1 MNLKAWGA
9 IFDWDG
15 VVLNSA
21 PAHEESWRRLA
32 KEVGQSMPEDHFKR
46 GFGMKNET
54 IIPTL
59 FSWTQDREEIRR
71 MSARKE
77 ELYREI
83 IHNTGVE
90 LLPGVAEWLHQ
101 LQAHAIPCAVG
112 SSTHELNIVTALQ
125 MLSLD
130 GTFPVIVSS
139 EDVSHGK
146 PDPEV
151 FLLAAERM
159 KMLPESCVVFEDTP
173 VGIEAA
179 RAAGMKAVAVT
190 TTHPPQ
196 ALKDADAIVQRLDE
210 LSIAQLRT
218 WFA

>member
-1 MNLKAWGA
+1 
-9 IFDWDG
+9 
-15 VVLNSA
+15 
-21 PAHEESWRRLA
+21 
-32 KEVGQSMPEDHFKR
+32 
-46 GFGMKNET
+46 
-54 IIPTL
+54 
-59 FSWTQDREEIRR
+59 

>member
-46 GFGMKNET
+46 GFGMKYET
-54 IIPTL
+54 SIPTL